1 MRLAGENT
9 EIDCRNAG
17 RKKRGNCNELKNM
30 QFTGTVETHACLK
43 QAAANR

>member
-30 QFTGTVETHACLK
+30 QFTGMVQRQACSK
-43 QAAANR
+43 QAAANK

>member
-17 RKKRGNCNELKNM
+17 GKKRGNCNELKNM
-30 QFTGTVETHACLK
+30 QFTGMTQRQACLK
-43 QAAANR
+43 QAAVIK